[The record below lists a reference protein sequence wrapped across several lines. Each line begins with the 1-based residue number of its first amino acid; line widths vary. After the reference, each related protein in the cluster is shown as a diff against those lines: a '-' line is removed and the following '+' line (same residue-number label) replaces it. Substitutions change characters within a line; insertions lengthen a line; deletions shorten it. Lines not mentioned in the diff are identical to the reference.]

1 VKRALVFGGTGA
13 LGSVIAD
20 ELRATG
26 WDVEVADIVSGLT
39 VTVDTS
45 LDDWAES
52 AVARGTFDGV
62 VWAQGA
68 NASGGVLEADA
79 ADLHRIFDTNVVFIS
94 ETLRSLAAASALSR
108 PSRGVVLSSVWQ
120 VTARANKLAYVASK
134 AALAGVIP
142 AIAIDMADRDFAINA
157 VMPGV
162 IDTPMTRAA
171 LNQFQIEKIQTETIG
186 GVLATPSDVA
196 RAVGWLLDARAA
208 GINGQSIAVD
218 HGWSKVRS
226 V

>member
-1 VKRALVFGGTGA
+1 V
-13 LGSVIAD
+13 
-20 ELRATG
+20 
-26 WDVEVADIVSGLT
+26 
-39 VTVDTS
+39 
-45 LDDWAES
+45 
-52 AVARGTFDGV
+52 
-62 VWAQGA
+62 
-68 NASGGVLEADA
+68 
-79 ADLHRIFDTNVVFIS
+79 NVVFIV
-94 ETLRSLAAASALSR
+94 ETLRSLSVASALAK
-108 PSRGVVLSSVWQ
+108 PARGVVLSSVWQ

-142 AIAIDMADRDFAINA
+142 AIAVDMAGEGFAINA

-171 LNQFQIEKIQTETIG
+171 LTPAQIEKVESETIG
-186 GVLATPSDVA
+186 GALATPGDVA
-196 RAVGWLLDARAA
+196 RAVAWLVDARAA

>member
-1 VKRALVFGGTGA
+1 VSRALVLGGTGA
-13 LGSVIAD
+13 LGSAIVV
-20 ELRATG
+20 ELMAAG
-26 WDVEVADIVSGLT
+26 WDVEVAEPSSGPA
-39 VTVDTS
+39 VTVDIS
-45 LDDWAES
+45 AEGWAE
-52 AVARGTFDGV
+52 AAAARGRFDGV

-68 NASGGVLEADA
+68 NAAGGILEADS
-79 ADLHRIFDTNVVFIS
+79 ADLRRLFDVNVVFIV
-94 ETLRSLAAASALSR
+94 ETLRSLSVASALAK
-108 PSRGVVLSSVWQ
+108 PARGVVLSSVWQ

-142 AIAIDMADRDFAINA
+142 AIAVDMAGEGFAINA

-171 LNQFQIEKIQTETIG
+171 LTPVQIEKVESETIG
-186 GVLATPSDVA
+186 GALATPGDVA
-196 RAVGWLLDARAA
+196 RAVAWLVDARAA

>member
-1 VKRALVFGGTGA
+1 MSRALVLGGTGA
-13 LGSVIAD
+13 LGSAIVV
-20 ELRATG
+20 ELMATG
-26 WDVEVADIVSGLT
+26 WDVEVAEPSPGPA

-45 LDDWAES
+45 AEGWAE
-52 AVARGTFDGV
+52 VAAAKGPFAGI

-68 NASGGVLEADA
+68 NASGGVLEADPM
-79 ADLHRIFDTNVVFIS
+79 DLRRLFDVNVVFIV
-94 ETLRSLAAASALSR
+94 ETLRSLAAASALAK
-108 PSRGVVLSSVWQ
+108 PARGVVLSSVWQ
-120 VTARANKLAYVASK
+120 VTARSSKLAYVASK

-142 AIAIDMADRDFAINA
+142 AIAVDMAGQGFAINA

-171 LNQFQIEKIQTETIG
+171 LTPAQIERVESETIG
-186 GVLATPSDVA
+186 GALATPGDVA
-196 RAVGWLLDARAA
+196 RTVAWLIDARAV
-208 GINGQSIAVD
+208 GINGQSLAVD